1 MITQIEGC
9 GSNNRHSNH
18 MKHHVKFTNDRVLT
32 AIVEV
37 LKLGECSK
45 VCRSQYMVLFIKL
58 LSQTSITLSFKY
70 MKCIFK
76 PNRLVQVL

>member
-9 GSNNRHSNH
+9 GSNDCHSNH

-37 LKLGECSK
+37 LELGECPK
-45 VCRSQYMVLFIKL
+45 VCSSQYMVFFIKL
-58 LSQTSITLSFKY
+58 LSRTSIALSFKY
-70 MKCIFK
+70 MKRIFK
-76 PNRLVQVL
+76 LNRLVQVL